1 MVVVVGMMVV
11 VVGMMVGMAEM
22 MVILMTVADVSVQS
36 LSHV

>member
-1 MVVVVGMMVV
+1 M

>member
-1 MVVVVGMMVV
+1 MVV

>member
-1 MVVVVGMMVV
+1 MVVV